1 MCVYIRI
8 TYITMYVGNHLWIH
22 ILYIIILFSWL
33 KYFTT
38 EVNYVLTT
46 SVFSEKT
53 LSKSASGASHFTG
66 KGLE

>member
-8 TYITMYVGNHLWIH
+8 TYITMYVVIICGYIFC
-22 ILYIIILFSWL
+22 IIILFSWL